1 VLTGEYFESD
11 LEKKMTEEQL
21 VHRIIDL
28 YEEARSPHYASKRI
42 VRGTSSCISS
52 ATEDL
57 FADYFADK
65 FKDVEIYV
73 NQCFTQGRKRV
84 QPDIA
89 LVKDDVVFSII
100 EIKQDIGWNRNQDE
114 GVAKNRDLV
123 LGLRGQQRN
132 LPNKYSKEENKKVT
146 FVDDLMRN
154 VILVS
159 DGNMSANRLQQNQ
172 RVFKSLRDT
181 HRFLFL
187 TTGKP
192 HPNAYEMSCDERK
205 SAITINHAGMESI
218 VEAIRKDMVQAFAG

>member
-1 VLTGEYFESD
+1 
-11 LEKKMTEEQL
+11 MTEEQL

-73 NQCFTQGRKRV
+73 NQCFTNGQKRV

-114 GVAKNRDLV
+114 GVEKNRELV
-123 LGLRGQQRN
+123 LELRGQARN
-132 LPNKYSKEENKKVT
+132 LPNKYSKKKNRMVT
-146 FVDDLMRN
+146 FVDGLMRN

-159 DGNMSANRLQQNQ
+159 DGNMSINKRKENQ
-172 RVFKSLRDT
+172 RVFMSLRDT

-192 HPNAYEMSCDERK
+192 HPNAYEKSCDERK
-205 SAITINHAGMESI
+205 AEITINHAGMESI
-218 VEAIRKDMVQAFAG
+218 VKAIRKDMVQAFAG

>member
-1 VLTGEYFESD
+1 
-11 LEKKMTEEQL
+11 MTEEQL

-187 TTGKP
+187 TTATP
-192 HPNAYEMSCDERK
+192 QEVQH
-205 SAITINHAGMESI
+205 ESNI
-218 VEAIRKDMVQAFAG
+218 